1 MINSFGTRCACIKG
15 NMPFRRKNIRFVTAL
30 DLIKSLKQIK

>member
-1 MINSFGTRCACIKG
+1 MVTH
-15 NMPFRRKNIRFVTAL
+15 NMLRSHEGKYVFSKKKKRFVTAL